1 MKFFYFFIFYASIL
15 QAQQIKDFSLPDVDG
30 KNVSFSDYKK
40 AKGFIIVFSCNH
52 CPFAQFYHERFNRL
66 NNKYKKQ
73 DLHLIVI
80 NPMDT
85 LMYENENLTEMKN
98 LSLKNNFNFPYLLD
112 ASQQVAKNF
121 NALRTPQAFLIWKEK
136 DKYIVKYSGA
146 IDDNGAEPEKV
157 QNNYLEDA
165 IISQLKGKT
174 IINQNTLSVGCKII
188 YRKSKD

>member
-1 MKFFYFFIFYASIL
+1 MKIFSFFFLFASIL

-30 KNVSFSDYKK
+30 KNVSLSNFKK
-40 AKGFIIVFSCNH
+40 AKGFIVVFSCNH
-52 CPFAQFYHERFNRL
+52 CPFAQFYHERL
-66 NNKYKKQ
+66 NLLNKKYKKH
-73 DLHLIVI
+73 DLHLISV

-85 LMYENENLTEMKN
+85 LMYGNENLTEMKN

-121 NALRTPQAFLIWKEK
+121 NAVRTPQAFLIWKEK
-136 DKYIVKYSGA
+136 DKYVVKYSGA

-174 IINQNTLSVGCKII
+174 IKNPNTTSVGCKII
-188 YRKSKD
+188 YRKSKG